1 MTDGNEFRIFVHF
14 RSKKGFIIAEH
25 LLYSIVKE
33 LTTRDFSMSEQKN
46 TRQQIIIP
54 LVLCLGLA
62 GGFYIGTTMNTRKA
76 SSEVGKDVQKLREV
90 LTFIDKEYVDDVRT
104 EKLVD
109 ESIQHLLAKLD
120 PHSVY
125 IPASERN
132 QANEDL
138 RGNFDGIGVEF
149 NIFQDTIVII
159 SALAGGPSEALGIMS
174 GDKIVKVDGKDVAG
188 VGITSPDVMK
198 LLKGPSGT
206 EVKVSIQRSGATEPI
221 EFTIVR
227 DKIPQ
232 FSLDVAYMV
241 DPETGYIKISRFA
254 ATTYDEFSAALTK
267 LKGRGM
273 KRLVLDLQSNG
284 GGYMEIAIQMADDF
298 LSGGK
303 KIVYTDGKDK
313 DLNRHATS
321 GSDGNFE
328 QGDLIVLVNEWSASA
343 SEILAGAL
351 QDNDRALVVGRRSY
365 GKGLVQNPFSLT
377 DGSELRLTISRYYTP
392 SGRSIQKPY
401 DDEEEYSQD
410 ILSRYQKGEFFHA
423 DSIHFN
429 DTLKYT
435 TANGRTVYGGGGIMP
450 DYFIPLDTTQN
461 SHYLNELYATTTIY
475 EYAFKYAERNK
486 KELER
491 KGFDA
496 FFTSFTVT
504 DGMLDDLA
512 KLGQKKKLKPD
523 YEELRTKKRLFQIHV
538 KAQIARK
545 IWGNDGLYPIMNENN
560 EIFQQALKLFD
571 RIPELNKKPM

>member
-1 MTDGNEFRIFVHF
+1 
-14 RSKKGFIIAEH
+14 
-25 LLYSIVKE
+25 
-33 LTTRDFSMSEQKN
+33 MSEQKN
-46 TRQQIIIP
+46 TRYQISLP
-54 LVLCLGLA
+54 LILCLGLA
-62 GGFYIGTTMNTRKA
+62 GGIFIGASLNTKKT
-76 SSEVGKDVQKLREV
+76 SSEVGRDVQKLREV
-90 LTFIDKEYVDDVRT
+90 LTYIDQKYVDDIKT
-104 EKLVD
+104 DKLVD
-109 ESIQHLLAKLD
+109 ESIRHLLAKLD

-125 IPASERN
+125 IPASDRI

-159 SALAGGPSEALGIMS
+159 SPLPGGPSEALGILA
-174 GDKIVKVDGKDVAG
+174 GDKIIRVDGKDVAG
-188 VGITSPDVMK
+188 IGITTAAVMK
-198 LLKGPSGT
+198 ALKGPRGT
-206 EVKVSIQRSGATEPI
+206 EVNVSIQRTGSPELL

-241 DPETGYIKISRFA
+241 DHETGYIKISRFA
-254 ATTYDEFSAALTK
+254 ATTYEEFSAALNK
-267 LKGRGM
+267 LKSRGM

-284 GGYMEIAIQMADDF
+284 GGYMQVAIQMADDF
-298 LSGGK
+298 LSGGR
-303 KIVYTDGKDK
+303 KIVYTNGKDK
-313 DLNRHATS
+313 AMNTDAVSTNS
-321 GSDGNFE
+321 GNFE
-328 QGDLIVLVNEWSASA
+328 EGDLIVLVNEWSASA

-365 GKGLVQNPFSLT
+365 GKGLVQNPFDLS

-401 DDEEEYSQD
+401 DDEEAYSQD
-410 ILSRYQKGEFFHA
+410 ILSRYKKGEFFHA

-429 DTLKYT
+429 DTLKYNT
-435 TANGRTVYGGGGIMP
+435 QNGRTVYGGGGIMP

-461 SHYLNELYATTTIY
+461 SHYLNELYATTAIY
-475 EYAFKYAERNK
+475 EYAFAYAEK
-486 KELER
+486 HKQSLED

-496 FFTSFTVT
+496 FYTQFNVT
-504 DGMLDDLA
+504 DQMLNDLV

-523 YEELRTKKRLFQIHV
+523 YEELRLKKRLFQIHV

-545 IWGNDGLYPIMNENN
+545 VWGNDGLYPIMNETN

-571 RIPELNKKPM
+571 RIPELKNTRL